1 MSVSDYDL
9 PVIAAGLP
17 AVPLTLEGAGVLH
30 QVLSFRWTAWRNL
43 SSADREGILREAEA
57 LLAPAESGGESAIY
71 SVLGHKGDLLLV
83 HFRDTFPELNGI
95 QLALNRL
102 RLREY
107 LCPSASYVSVVELG
121 LYESTVKLYRA
132 LTERGVV
139 AHSEEWNQEVAQMLE
154 RQRAAMRPRLFPK
167 VPQARFLCFYPMD
180 RRRGETKN
188 WYTLPIEERKRQM
201 EEHGAVG
208 RRYAGKVQQII
219 SGSIGFDDWEW
230 GVDLFGDDPV
240 VFKKLIAEM
249 RYDEVSGVYS
259 SFGTFYLG
267 LRCPLAKL
275 GGLFEGTAP
284 E

>member
-9 PVIAAGLP
+9 PAVAAGLP
-17 AVPLTLEGAGVLH
+17 AVPLTMEGAGVLH
-30 QVLSFRWTAWRNL
+30 QVMSFRWTAWRGL
-43 SSADREGILREAEA
+43 SSADRDGILREAEA
-57 LLAPAESGGESAIY
+57 LLTPAESGGASAVY

-107 LCPSASYVSVVELG
+107 LCPRASYVSVVELG
-121 LYESTVKLYRA
+121 LYESSVKLYRA
-132 LTERGVV
+132 LIERGVV
-139 AHSEEWNQEVAQMLE
+139 AHSEEWNQEVAQLLE

-230 GVDLFGDDPV
+230 GVDLFGDDPI

-267 LRCPLAKL
+267 LRCPVAKL
-275 GGLFEGTAP
+275 GALFEGTAP